1 MLESGL
7 VNGDVVQVSASGQFA
22 DKNVAN
28 GKSVALSSSYSGAD
42 VGNYSI
48 TDQATASANVTP
60 KALTI
65 SGITA
70 ANKVYDATT
79 LASVSTAGVLESGL
93 VNGDVVHV
101 AATGQFSDPN
111 AATGKTVLL
120 SSSYSG
126 ADAGNYSITS
136 QATTS
141 ANVTPRTLTIAAGT
155 VVVPADKLAS
165 ATVDVAVVAG
175 ALVGSD
181 QLAAL
186 VAPALDQKALAGA
199 VQPLVPP
206 DPVFTQGLAS
216 NYNVVKVNGYQIVLP
231 SQAAALNSSSGS
243 GSTPNVF
250 YLQLNQGEID
260 SATQTLDQLHS
271 TLPRT
276 QTAPLPVEDS
286 LAPGSSPARTWSTD
300 ALTRQAAQYLQEIKE
315 STPAVL
321 QNLRSQ
327 PLLLWDAQPAGSGV
341 DLSDNGTSH

>member
-1 MLESGL
+1 M
-7 VNGDVVQVSASGQFA
+7 VQVSASGQFA

-28 GKSVALSSSYSGAD
+28 GKTVA
-42 VGNYSI
+42 
-48 TDQATASANVTP
+48 
-60 KALTI
+60 
-65 SGITA
+65 
-70 ANKVYDATT
+70 
-79 LASVSTAGVLESGL
+79 
-93 VNGDVVHV
+93 
-101 AATGQFSDPN
+101 
-111 AATGKTVLL
+111 L

-186 VAPALDQKALAGA
+186 VAPALDQNALAGA